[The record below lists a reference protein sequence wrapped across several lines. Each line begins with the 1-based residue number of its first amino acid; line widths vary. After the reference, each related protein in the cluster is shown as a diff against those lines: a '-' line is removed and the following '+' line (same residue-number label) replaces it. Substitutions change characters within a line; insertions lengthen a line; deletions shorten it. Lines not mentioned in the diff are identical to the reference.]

1 MIQTDEIVPRS
12 SYIVLGANGIKI
24 EVDLDIGHIASFT
37 VRIGDQIT
45 APFHRVSWADDTS
58 SSNDFDFGTAPHLE
72 RMSGDFFCAPFAASD
87 IEAAPPHGWPAN
99 GRWSVFGNKAFKGGH
114 RLTCILERTV
124 LGATIYK
131 ELTVRDGHPF
141 LYQRHTLK
149 GGNGKIPVAN
159 HAMVF
164 LPSTGLIT
172 TSPKSYAETP
182 AAPLEA
188 DPRRGNSILKY
199 PATLSDLTTFPKNDD
214 NFANLMEYPLT
225 NGHEDFVM
233 LVEKAGAQLGWT
245 TVDRP
250 DQQDLALFLK
260 NPSQLPITMLW
271 YSNGGRFYPPW
282 NSRHRGVLGVEDGC
296 TYSLNGHAAS
306 ILENPLSASGVPT
319 AIELVPNGSVEV
331 RNIIGAVPV
340 PLGWGRVKD
349 IVTENGFLSITSA
362 TGPVLNL
369 SFDTDFLKS

>member
-37 VRIGDQIT
+37 VRIGDQNT

-164 LPSTGLIT
+164 LPSTGL
-172 TSPKSYAETP
+172 
-182 AAPLEA
+182 
-188 DPRRGNSILKY
+188 
-199 PATLSDLTTFPKNDD
+199 
-214 NFANLMEYPLT
+214 
-225 NGHEDFVM
+225 
-233 LVEKAGAQLGWT
+233 
-245 TVDRP
+245 
-250 DQQDLALFLK
+250 
-260 NPSQLPITMLW
+260 
-271 YSNGGRFYPPW
+271 
-282 NSRHRGVLGVEDGC
+282 
-296 TYSLNGHAAS
+296 
-306 ILENPLSASGVPT
+306 
-319 AIELVPNGSVEV
+319 
-331 RNIIGAVPV
+331 
-340 PLGWGRVKD
+340 
-349 IVTENGFLSITSA
+349 
-362 TGPVLNL
+362 
-369 SFDTDFLKS
+369 